1 MNRDRENVIKMKRK
15 IRKSILEKLKHQKE
29 EDRRQKSLAIKKKL
43 FKTAVFRKAKKI
55 LLYVGKGY
63 EVDTSP
69 IINEALKKGKR
80 IFLPVTNV
88 KRKRLLISEISDL
101 EKDTKLGCFRI
112 YEPKPCVVKRSKIKA
127 RDLDLFVVPGIA
139 FDRHLNRLGHGAG
152 YYDRF
157 LKNIPHK
164 TPAISLAFDFQV
176 LEGDLPTLSY
186 DIPVT
191 RIITN

>member
-1 MNRDRENVIKMKRK
+1 M
-15 IRKSILEKLKHQKE
+15 EKLKHQKE
-29 EDRRQKSLAIKKKL
+29 ADRRQKSLAIRKKL
-43 FKTAVFRKAKKI
+43 FRLTDFRKAKKI
-55 LLYVGKGY
+55 LLYVGKDY

-101 EKDTKLGCFRI
+101 EKDTQLGCFRI
-112 YEPKPCVVKRSKIKA
+112 YEPKPCVVKKSKVKA
-127 RDLDLFVVPGIA
+127 QAMDLFVVPGVA
-139 FDRHLNRLGHGAG
+139 FDAKFNRLGHGQG

-157 LKNIPHK
+157 LKRIPHK
-164 TPAISLAFDFQV
+164 IPKVSLAFDFQV
-176 LEGDLPTLSY
+176 LDRDLPTLSH